1 MSNSSLAR
9 TYDEFDEAVESG
21 YKQPKIISKIYAPP
35 VLEVLD
41 TNSIDVNSIDIDSN
55 LFRIRELLPV
65 PTIADD
71 FPRSFQLIQKW
82 EGKVIAVMED
92 SFVAEVADKTTLSND
107 EEEMEIDIRE
117 VPSDDL
123 HLLRPG
129 SFFYWAIGYEDGRG
143 VPRQRVSRIRFQRL
157 PGLTIR
163 DIDRAKDAAMEFS
176 ALFK

>member
-9 TYDEFDEAVESG
+9 TYDEFDEAVESR
-21 YKQPKIISKIYAPP
+21 YKQPKIISKIYTPP
-35 VLEVLD
+35 DHELLD
-41 TNSIDVNSIDIDSN
+41 INPIDIYSD
-55 LFRIRELLPV
+55 LFRIRELLPI

-71 FPRSFQLIQKW
+71 FPRSFQLLQKW

-92 SFVAEVADKTTLSND
+92 SFVAEVTDKTTLSND
-107 EEEMEIDIRE
+107 EEEMEINIRE
-117 VPSDDL
+117 VPPDDL

-129 SFFYWAIGYEDGRG
+129 SFFYWSRGYEDGRG

-163 DIDRAKDAAMEFS
+163 DIDRAKEAAMEFS